1 MRREGFVRFAA
12 ATGMRQRARVPRA
25 PAACVALASLL
36 AALAACAPAAAA
48 ETGTEP
54 YFRIFLTDGSTLTA
68 YGDFA
73 LVGDR
78 VVFSLPLGR
87 AGDEPLLHLA
97 SVPADRVDWPA
108 TERYREATRAALYA
122 ATRGDE
128 DFAVLSAR
136 VAGLLNDIVHAPDAA
151 ARLALATEA
160 RRLLASWPQE
170 HFGHRAGEVAQILG
184 LVDEVVSSLQAAAG
198 ASSFDLSLV
207 AGAAGPPPVTPLP
220 PPTLQESILQ
230 ALSAASLS
238 ATPAERLALLEASA
252 GTLDAHAASLPAAW
266 VEAMRGRVGDLLA
279 REREAQARFAALRD
293 RLLASAGRFVARAD
307 VRGVERLLRVAR
319 ADLAAYR
326 PDRAG
331 EVQALIDALEARLD
345 AARRLRLARDR
356 WALKAPALRAYG
368 DAVARPLGELARAR
382 NLLDD
387 IRTLAGPGAAGL
399 ATLERRLRRAGQ
411 ALAAIRVPADVEA
424 AHAVLQSA
432 WRLASSAARLR
443 REAVASG
450 DMRRAWDASAAAAG
464 ALMLLDRA
472 RADVERL
479 LQPPDV
485 P

>member
-1 MRREGFVRFAA
+1 MREGIVQMVAA
-12 ATGMRQRARVPRA
+12 AGVRRRA
-25 PAACVALASLL
+25 PAACLALA
-36 AALAACAPAAAA
+36 AALAALSACLPAAAA
-48 ETGTEP
+48 ETVPEP

-73 LVGDR
+73 RVGDR

-97 SVPADRVDWPA
+97 SIPADRVDWTA

-136 VAGLLNDIVHAPDAA
+136 VAGLLNDIVHAPDPAS
-151 ARLALATEA
+151 RLALATEA
-160 RRLLASWPQE
+160 RQLLAAWPGE
-170 HFGHRAGEVAQILG
+170 HFGYRAGEVAQILS
-184 LVDEVVSSLQAAAG
+184 LVDEVVSGLRASAG

-207 AGAAGPPPVTPLP
+207 ASVADPPPVTLLP

-238 ATPAERLALLEASA
+238 AAPAERLALLEASA
-252 GTLDAHAASLPAAW
+252 GALEAHAASLPAAW
-266 VEAMRGRVGDLLA
+266 VETVRARVSGVLA
-279 REREAQARFAALRD
+279 RERAAQVRFAALRD
-293 RLLASAGRFVARAD
+293 RLLASASRLTARAD
-307 VRGVERLLRVAR
+307 VRGVERLLRAAR
-319 ADLAAYR
+319 ADLDAYR

-331 EVQALIDALEARLD
+331 EVQALLDALESRLD

-356 WALKAPALRAYG
+356 WALKAPALRAYRA
-368 DAVARPLGELARAR
+368 AVARPLGELARAR
-382 NLLDD
+382 ALLDD
-387 IRTLAGPGAAGL
+387 IRTLAGPGTAGL
-399 ATLERRLRRAGQ
+399 AALDRRLRRAGQ
-411 ALAAIRVPADVEA
+411 ALAAIAAPADVEA

-432 WRLASSAARLR
+432 WQLASHAARLR
-443 REAVASG
+443 RDAVASG

-472 RADVERL
+472 RADVDRL
-479 LQPPDV
+479 LEPPQV